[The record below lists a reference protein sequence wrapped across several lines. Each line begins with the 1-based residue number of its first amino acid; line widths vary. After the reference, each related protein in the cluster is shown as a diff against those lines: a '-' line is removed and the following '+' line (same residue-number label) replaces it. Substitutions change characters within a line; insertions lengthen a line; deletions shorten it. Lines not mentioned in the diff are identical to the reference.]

1 MKTDADIV
9 RTEIEVGGAN
19 IGWEAAYQQVENMR
33 KDPRNCVVRFNDS
46 IFVATSVE
54 PGVVRFFMCNADTLS
69 NMPKSLKSFFD
80 LMAKDNKKLLWSTKR
95 KAMLRMLNRTGHKIK
110 YSCVDGVYHG
120 EVIL

>member
-1 MKTDADIV
+1 MKTEAEII
-9 RTEIEVGGAN
+9 RTEIEIGGAD

-69 NMPKSLKSFFD
+69 NMPKSLKNFFD
-80 LMAKDNKKLLWSTKR
+80 LMAGGNKKLLWSTKR
-95 KAMLRMLNRTGHKIK
+95 RAMLRMLNKTGYQIK
-110 YSCVDGVYHG
+110 YSLVDGLYIG

>member
-1 MKTDADIV
+1 MKTDAEIV
-9 RTEIEVGGAN
+9 RTEIEVGGAD
-19 IGWEAAYQQVENMR
+19 IGWEAAYRQVENMR

-54 PGVVRFFMCNADTLS
+54 PGVARFFMCNADTLS

-80 LMAKDNKKLLWSTKR
+80 LMTKDNKKLIWSTKR
-95 KAMLRMLNRTGHKIK
+95 RAMLRMLDKTGYKIE
-110 YSCVDGVYHG
+110 SNCVNGVYQG